1 MLAKWKQPLEA
12 KQAILNLC
20 LKRTKVP
27 LKMGVE
33 QWLAALLKSIQESL
47 YSNIVDCIQEIESSQ
62 SVEEWAVKVNTS
74 KSIFTSC

>member
-1 MLAKWKQPLEA
+1 
-12 KQAILNLC
+12 
-20 LKRTKVP
+20 
-27 LKMGVE
+27 MGVE